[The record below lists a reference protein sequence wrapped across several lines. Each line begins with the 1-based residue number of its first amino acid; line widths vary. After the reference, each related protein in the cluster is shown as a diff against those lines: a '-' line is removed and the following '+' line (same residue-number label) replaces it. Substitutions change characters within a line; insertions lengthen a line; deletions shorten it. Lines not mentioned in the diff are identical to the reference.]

1 MKSKKIK
8 KVINQSIKELHE
20 IKVLESN
27 NSFQNLLFT
36 EPTKEI
42 KKKTRNMIFRL
53 LKLRDT
59 LNMSVDKDHIYI
71 SSENGFN
78 LNYNSNSS
86 DYLSLDIMKDIG
98 YLLHW
103 KDKKFAFKDENLYYE
118 VLEKSK
124 KVFKELND
132 SNFEE
137 LYSLIL
143 KESGLSRDS
152 NLDDLLS

>member
-8 KVINQSIKELHE
+8 KVINQSIKEIHE
-20 IKVLESN
+20 IKVLESS

-53 LKLRDT
+53 LRLRDT
-59 LNMSVDKDHIYI
+59 LNMSVDKNHIYI
-71 SSENGFN
+71 SSEDGFN
-78 LNYNSNSS
+78 LNYNSTSS

-103 KDKKFAFKDENLYYE
+103 KDKKFAFKDENLYDE

-124 KVFKELND
+124 EVFKELND

-137 LYSLIL
+137 LYKLIL

-152 NLDDLLS
+152 NLDDLLP

>member
-20 IKVLESN
+20 IKVLESG

-78 LNYNSNSS
+78 LNHNSNSS

-103 KDKKFAFKDENLYYE
+103 KDKKFAFKDENLYDE

-124 KVFKELND
+124 EVFKELND